1 MNQRKRH
8 RRFTRRAAFTMIE
21 CLLGLAIS
29 ALLLTAVAVAFN
41 ASLVNYREN
50 ERMYETANSARQA
63 LTRITTQLRTADAV
77 NPASPAN
84 ECSFITA
91 EGWDITYEFRA
102 ADNALYL
109 RLDDGTEYEDFDPE
123 KGKWNT
129 ATFENRLASISEVV
143 RRGWLGDETVTRVGF
158 TRGRFGGWRR
168 IFRVGQGARLTFARN
183 NPRVQAMVKA
193 FDKDPRTLYASL
205 MLLVDGRAPFR
216 RDRGDPAAWLMGWTA
231 GRGEQPWQQGHGG
244 DGWT

>member
-109 RLDDGTEYEDFDPE
+109 RLDDGTEYVLC
-123 KGKWNT
+123 NNVT
-129 ATFENRLASISEVV
+129 AASFTRTLTDDGLACKSVQISLTVADGDYDRTLSAAAVV
-143 RRGWLGDETVTRVGF
+143 RKNL
-158 TRGRFGGWRR
+158 
-168 IFRVGQGARLTFARN
+168 Q
-183 NPRVQAMVKA
+183 
-193 FDKDPRTLYASL
+193 
-205 MLLVDGRAPFR
+205 
-216 RDRGDPAAWLMGWTA
+216 
-231 GRGEQPWQQGHGG
+231 
-244 DGWT
+244 